1 MLYDTNNTFRNT
13 VCQISVDVLLNKTK
27 IIGTNQI
34 QNVRLKKD
42 LKTLKEVNENHAGQ
56 KSEIDVAKN
65 WKIKQDSRAK
75 KETKLARYLTK

>member
-1 MLYDTNNTFRNT
+1 M
-13 VCQISVDVLLNKTK
+13 LLNKTK
-27 IIGTNQI
+27 IIGANQI

>member
-27 IIGTNQI
+27 IIGANQI

-56 KSEIDVAKN
+56 KPEIDVAKN